1 MIYYSTQRPIT
12 LGTFPNQKGNR
23 IIRIKNFD
31 SRTYVD
37 AIGREAWGQIEYDK
51 PLPRKLADSYELAAE
66 NETFSNVEDYMEKHE
81 FSFADKEK
89 VRKVLK
95 DAEAAAAVLTQ
106 KALRFANPSGE
117 IQMVTRADLGIAKNM
132 N

>member
-51 PLPRKLADSYELAAE
+51 PLSRKEADSYELAAE

-89 VRKVLK
+89 VRKFLK
-95 DAEAAAAVLTQ
+95 DVEAAEAVLTQ
-106 KALRFANPSGE
+106 KDLRFVNPSGE
-117 IQMVTRADLGIAKNM
+117 IQLVSRADLGIAEN
-132 N
+132 